1 MKKSRWILLALLVLA
16 PALFLVQKWGLGKGV
31 DGVAATRRALTE
43 TVISTGRVITPD
55 RIGIGAELVGKLLK
69 VPVEEGDRVK
79 AGQVL
84 AWMDDS
90 EQIAGVDQTRR
101 AVEEAVARLE
111 QLNQV
116 SRPVADQNLVQAEA
130 NLAQA
135 GAEFER
141 VKTLAQAG
149 FYNQSR
155 LDEARRAL
163 DAAHAAR
170 ESALALAR
178 GSRPEGVETRLANA
192 RLAQSRASLA
202 VAQARQAKTV
212 IRAPASGLLV
222 RKLAESGDTV
232 SQGKLLF
239 ELAADGET
247 QIVLQVDEKNLG
259 RLAVGQGA
267 SVLADAY
274 PERPFPAEI
283 FYIAP
288 AVDPAKGSVEVK
300 LRVKAPPDFVKAD
313 MTVSVEV
320 AVGERQ
326 DALTLPAEAVR
337 DAGSAQPWVLVAS
350 QGRAER
356 RPVRLGLRGTGRV
369 EVVSGLKAGEVVL
382 PPASGAQAGD
392 KVRPRS

>member
-101 AVEEAVARLE
+101 AVEEAVARLD

-163 DAAHAAR
+163 DAARAAR

-274 PERPFPAEI
+274 PEVHRQFAA
-283 FYIAP
+283 FYGQ
-288 AVDPAKGSVEVK
+288 DPAG
-300 LRVKAPPDFVKAD
+300 LAA
-313 MTVSVEV
+313 
-320 AVGERQ
+320 
-326 DALTLPAEAVR
+326 
-337 DAGSAQPWVLVAS
+337 AGSGVA
-350 QGRAER
+350 GIN
-356 RPVRLGLRGTGRV
+356 
-369 EVVSGLKAGEVVL
+369 
-382 PPASGAQAGD
+382 
-392 KVRPRS
+392 